1 MLNFFVGKMLG
12 TAQKCPQ
19 KYYGKAFT
27 DINYK
32 CTFFPGKIMEASF
45 LKIFGNPRTIHGG
58 D

>member
-32 CTFFPGKIMEASF
+32 CTFFPGKIMEIPERFMVEIDSWD
-45 LKIFGNPRTIHGG
+45 FGL
-58 D
+58 